1 MKISMADLVLFYFNN
16 RVDVLNF
23 EQFCNKYIVQ
33 YGEFEL

>member
-1 MKISMADLVLFYFNN
+1 MKTSMTDLVSFYFNN
-16 RVDVLNF
+16 RVDVLNL